1 MLRDLRQ
8 FRTGTKP
15 SELAIY
21 GASGKPLNQPPR
33 INPTHGRGSLYN
45 SKTLR
50 EGDDDNIPADCPSQA
65 DLRTVGNWLL
75 DQYPLAGLVD
85 LVHAR
90 DYQAGHELV
99 GAHDAIQAIFQLADD
114 LDAAQRD
121 ADAQAAEAG
130 LP

>member
-1 MLRDLRQ
+1 M
-8 FRTGTKP
+8 
-15 SELAIY
+15 
-21 GASGKPLNQPPR
+21 
-33 INPTHGRGSLYN
+33 
-45 SKTLR
+45 
-50 EGDDDNIPADCPSQA
+50 
-65 DLRTVGNWLL
+65 
-75 DQYPLAGLVD
+75 D

-130 LP
+130 LS

>member
-1 MLRDLRQ
+1 MDQAR
-8 FRTGTKP
+8 P
-15 SELAIY
+15 E
-21 GASGKPLNQPPR
+21 PLPTPPR
-33 INPTHGRGSLYN
+33 NNPTHGRGSLYI

-75 DQYPLAGLVD
+75 TQYPLAGLVD

-130 LP
+130 LS